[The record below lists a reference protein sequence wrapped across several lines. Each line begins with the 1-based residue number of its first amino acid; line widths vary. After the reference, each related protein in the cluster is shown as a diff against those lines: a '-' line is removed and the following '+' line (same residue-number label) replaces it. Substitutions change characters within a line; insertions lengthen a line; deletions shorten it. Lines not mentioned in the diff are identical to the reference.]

1 MRIRTF
7 DGKDPQDSY
16 IEHTVIDEDSD
27 IDGKGP
33 LLVGG
38 SIHSRIRTLMGWIH
52 FGIQTLMYSANSF

>member
-1 MRIRTF
+1 MDILGFTGE
-7 DGKDPQDSY
+7 DSDIDSY
-16 IEHTVIDEDSD
+16 SEHTVIDEDSD

-52 FGIQTLMYSANSF
+52 GFRH